1 MDADHWWEER
11 NRSAEARDTSK
22 YLHYN
27 RRKGERYKVMAG
39 HLLSIKIC
47 VDCISKPYIKFVT
60 VQKQIGMNDITD
72 RNKLNTYEETLKHCK
87 IKASGII
94 QKLEYLEDALK
105 FYRICLV
112 PTVLKKFYFWLF
124 V

>member
-1 MDADHWWEER
+1 
-11 NRSAEARDTSK
+11 
-22 YLHYN
+22 
-27 RRKGERYKVMAG
+27 MAG
-39 HLLSIKIC
+39 HLLSIKVC

-94 QKLEYLEDALK
+94 QKLRVSGGRPEILPHLPRSHRPQE
-105 FYRICLV
+105 
-112 PTVLKKFYFWLF
+112 VLFLIVCINQSCRPIRLNYFW
-124 V
+124 